1 MAVFSILR
9 SQVDRS
15 QDAYRKKCEKNQANA
30 QKRYVKKPQQE
41 DSNAAMACDG
51 MRLHA
56 NACLPNPN
64 PNPSP
69 NPDIDGV
76 VNTPSIYS
84 SAQAQESESDMDK
97 QFDLVWRLYGKP
109 TGNIH
114 RLRQRWR
121 ELPPDDRRRIREYV
135 PLYVRARPDRRFRK
149 DFDNFLSNR
158 TWETEPIT
166 SEDIENRDN
175 TENMA
180 YGNKYQFS
188 NQRNEGRRDAAYRQA
203 GELVSRLIP
212 GGQGGAC
219 ATGRAQGTVPL
230 G

>member
-1 MAVFSILR
+1 
-9 SQVDRS
+9 
-15 QDAYRKKCEKNQANA
+15 
-30 QKRYVKKPQQE
+30 
-41 DSNAAMACDG
+41 
-51 MRLHA
+51 
-56 NACLPNPN
+56 
-64 PNPSP
+64 
-69 NPDIDGV
+69 
-76 VNTPSIYS
+76 
-84 SAQAQESESDMDK
+84 MDK

-175 TENMA
+175 TENIA

-188 NQRNEGRRDAAYRQA
+188 NQRNEGRRDAAIRNAEQ
-203 GELVSRLIP
+203 LVSELITE
-212 GGQGGAC
+212 GSTDASG
-219 ATGRAQGTVPL
+219 TDEAQSAVPFD
-230 G
+230 